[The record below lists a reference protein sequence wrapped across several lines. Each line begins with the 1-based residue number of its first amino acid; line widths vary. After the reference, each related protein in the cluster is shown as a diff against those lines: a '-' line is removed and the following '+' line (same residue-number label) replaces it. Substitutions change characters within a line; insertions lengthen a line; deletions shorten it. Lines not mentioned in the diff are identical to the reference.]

1 MEELVF
7 LQSLKD
13 EPYTTPEIIAKHTG
27 IEYRSIS
34 DLIRRNKADLE
45 YFGVLRFEIVKPTSK
60 KGGRPKKIYHL
71 NEQQA
76 TTLITFLD
84 NIPQVKAFKVALV
97 SEFFKMRDEL
107 TKRKI
112 NRIEEKPL
120 RKTLTDAVKEWEH
133 RTDWSYNHISN
144 LLYKAVTGMNAKQ
157 LKKARNPPQEAPQIE
172 QESLFDN
179 VPQTPEERDLTYLLN
194 KVTDAR
200 NSQSIGELASKLFK
214 IMKLIQVIED
224 DK

>member
-1 MEELVF
+1 MQELVF

-13 EPYTTPEIIAKHTG
+13 EPYTTPEIIAEHTG

-84 NIPQVKAFKVALV
+84 NTPQVKAFKVALV

-157 LKKARNPPQEAPQIE
+157 LKKARNPKVKASLDVLTSEE
-172 QESLFDN
+172 QEQYKQLETR
-179 VPQTPEERDLTYLLN
+179 VIGYLLAQMTFDQIKAMLN
-194 KVTDAR
+194 GGTLQV
-200 NSQSIGELASKLFK
+200 SK
-214 IMKLIQVIED
+214 
-224 DK
+224 

>member
-13 EPYTTPEIIAKHTG
+13 EPYTTSEVIAKNTNNKH
-27 IEYRSIS
+27 RSVQR
-34 DLIRRNKADLE
+34 LITNQKSRLE
-45 YFGVLRFEIVKPTSK
+45 QFGKVRFEITPLPSGQKAKVYK
-60 KGGRPKKIYHL
+60 L

-76 TTLITFLD
+76 TLLITFLD
-84 NIPQVKAFKVALV
+84 NTDQVADFKTALV
-97 SEFFKMRDEL
+97 AEFFKMRDEL

-157 LKKARNPPQEAPQIE
+157 LKKARNPQAKSSLDVLTSEE
-172 QESLFDN
+172 QGQYKKLETR
-179 VPQTPEERDLTYLLN
+179 VIGYLLAQMTFDQIKGMLN
-194 KVTDAR
+194 GGTLQVTEWR
-200 NSQSIGELASKLFK
+200 EVK
-214 IMKLIQVIED
+214 
-224 DK
+224 

>member
-1 MEELVF
+1 MQELVF
-7 LQSLKD
+7 MQSLQD
-13 EPYTTPEIIAKHTG
+13 EPYTTPEVIAEHTG

-34 DLIRRNKADLE
+34 DLIRRNKSDLE
-45 YFGVLRFEIVKPTSK
+45 FFGVLRFEIVKPTSK
-60 KGGRPKKIYHL
+60 KGGRPKKVYHL

-84 NIPQVKAFKVALV
+84 NTPQVKAFKVALV
-97 SEFFKMRDEL
+97 AEFFKMRDEL

-157 LKKARNPPQEAPQIE
+157 LKKARNPKVKASLDVLTSEE
-172 QESLFDN
+172 QEQYKQLETR
-179 VPQTPEERDLTYLLN
+179 VIGYLLAQMTFDQIKAMLN
-194 KVTDAR
+194 GGTLQV
-200 NSQSIGELASKLFK
+200 SK
-214 IMKLIQVIED
+214 
-224 DK
+224 

>member
-13 EPYTTPEIIAKHTG
+13 EPYTTPEIIAEHTG

-84 NIPQVKAFKVALV
+84 NTPQVKAFKVALV

-157 LKKARNPPQEAPQIE
+157 LKKARNPKVKASLDVLTSEE
-172 QESLFDN
+172 QEQYKKLETR
-179 VPQTPEERDLTYLLN
+179 VIGYLLAQMTFDQIKAMLN
-194 KVTDAR
+194 GGTLQVTEWR
-200 NSQSIGELASKLFK
+200 EVK
-214 IMKLIQVIED
+214 
-224 DK
+224 

>member
-1 MEELVF
+1 MQELVF

-13 EPYTTPEIIAKHTG
+13 EPYTTPEIISEHTG

-34 DLIRRNKADLE
+34 DLIRRNKSELE
-45 YFGVLRFEIVKPTSK
+45 YFGILRFEIVKIN
-60 KGGRPKKIYHL
+60 GRGRPKKVYHL

-84 NIPQVKAFKVALV
+84 NTPQVKSFKVALV
-97 SEFFKMRDEL
+97 AQFFKMRDEL

-120 RKTLTDAVKEWEH
+120 RKTLTDAIKEWEH

-157 LKKARNPPQEAPQIE
+157 LKKARNPQSKASLDVLTSEE
-172 QESLFDN
+172 QEQYKKLETR
-179 VPQTPEERDLTYLLN
+179 VIGYLLAQMTFSQIKAMLN
-194 KVTDAR
+194 GGALQVTEWR
-200 NSQSIGELASKLFK
+200 EVK
-214 IMKLIQVIED
+214 
-224 DK
+224 

>member
-1 MEELVF
+1 MQELVF

-13 EPYTTPEIIAKHTG
+13 EPYTTPEIIAEHTG

-84 NIPQVKAFKVALV
+84 NTPQVKAFKLALV

-157 LKKARNPPQEAPQIE
+157 LKKARNPQSKASLDVLTSEE
-172 QESLFDN
+172 QEQYKKLETR
-179 VPQTPEERDLTYLLN
+179 VIGYLLAQMTFSQIKAMLN
-194 KVTDAR
+194 GGTLQVTEWR
-200 NSQSIGELASKLFK
+200 EVK
-214 IMKLIQVIED
+214 
-224 DK
+224 

>member
-13 EPYTTPEIIAKHTG
+13 EPYTTPEVIAEHTG

-34 DLIRRNKADLE
+34 DLIRRNKSELE
-45 YFGVLRFEIVKPTSK
+45 YFGILRFEIVKIN
-60 KGGRPKKIYHL
+60 GRGRPKKVYHL

-84 NIPQVKAFKVALV
+84 NTPQVKSFKVALV
-97 SEFFKMRDEL
+97 AQFFKMRDEL

-157 LKKARNPPQEAPQIE
+157 LKKTRNPKVKASLDVLTSEE
-172 QESLFDN
+172 QEQYKQLETR
-179 VPQTPEERDLTYLLN
+179 VIGYLLAQMTFDQIKAMLN
-194 KVTDAR
+194 GGTLQVTEWR
-200 NSQSIGELASKLFK
+200 EVK
-214 IMKLIQVIED
+214 
-224 DK
+224 

>member
-1 MEELVF
+1 MQELVF

-13 EPYTTPEIIAKHTG
+13 EPYTTPEVIAEHTG

-34 DLIRRNKADLE
+34 DLIRRNKSELK
-45 YFGVLRFEIVKPTSK
+45 YFGILRFEIVKIN
-60 KGGRPKKIYHL
+60 GRGRPKKVYHL

-84 NIPQVKAFKVALV
+84 NTPQVKSFKVALV
-97 SEFFKMRDEL
+97 AQFFKMRDEL

-120 RKTLTDAVKEWEH
+120 RKTLTDAIKEWEH

-157 LKKARNPPQEAPQIE
+157 LKKARNPKAKASLDVLTSEE
-172 QESLFDN
+172 QEQYKQLETR
-179 VPQTPEERDLTYLLN
+179 VIGYLLAQMTFGQIKAMLN
-194 KVTDAR
+194 GGTLQVTEWR
-200 NSQSIGELASKLFK
+200 EVK
-214 IMKLIQVIED
+214 
-224 DK
+224 

>member
-1 MEELVF
+1 MQELVF

-13 EPYTTPEIIAKHTG
+13 EPYTTPEVIAEHTG

-34 DLIRRNKADLE
+34 DLIRRNKSELE
-45 YFGVLRFEIVKPTSK
+45 YFGILRFEIVKIN
-60 KGGRPKKIYHL
+60 GRGRPKKVYHL

-84 NIPQVKAFKVALV
+84 NTPQVKSFKVALV
-97 SEFFKMRDEL
+97 AQFFKMRDEL

-120 RKTLTDAVKEWEH
+120 RKTLTDAIKEWEH

-157 LKKARNPPQEAPQIE
+157 LKKARNPQSKASLDVLTSEE
-172 QESLFDN
+172 QEQYKQLETR
-179 VPQTPEERDLTYLLN
+179 VIGYLLAQMTFSQIKAMLN
-194 KVTDAR
+194 GGTLQVTEWR
-200 NSQSIGELASKLFK
+200 EVK
-214 IMKLIQVIED
+214 
-224 DK
+224 

>member
-1 MEELVF
+1 MQELVF

-13 EPYTTPEIIAKHTG
+13 EPYTTPEVIAEHTG

-34 DLIRRNKADLE
+34 DLIRRNKSELE
-45 YFGVLRFEIVKPTSK
+45 YFGILRFEIVKIN
-60 KGGRPKKIYHL
+60 GRGRPKKVYHL

-84 NIPQVKAFKVALV
+84 NTPQVKSFKVALV
-97 SEFFKMRDEL
+97 AQFFKMRDEL

-157 LKKARNPPQEAPQIE
+157 LKKARNSQAKASLDVLTSEE
-172 QESLFDN
+172 QEQYKKLETR
-179 VPQTPEERDLTYLLN
+179 VIGYLLAQMTFDQIKAMLN
-194 KVTDAR
+194 GGTLQVTEWR
-200 NSQSIGELASKLFK
+200 EVK
-214 IMKLIQVIED
+214 
-224 DK
+224 

>member
-13 EPYTTPEIIAKHTG
+13 EPYTTPEIISEHTG

-34 DLIRRNKADLE
+34 DLIRRNKPDLE
-45 YFGVLRFEIVKPTSK
+45 CFGVLRFEIVKPTSK

-84 NIPQVKAFKVALV
+84 NTPQVKAFKVALV

-157 LKKARNPPQEAPQIE
+157 LKKARNPKVKASLDVLTSEE
-172 QESLFDN
+172 QEQYKQLETR
-179 VPQTPEERDLTYLLN
+179 VIGYLLAQMTFDQIKAMLN
-194 KVTDAR
+194 GGTLQVT
-200 NSQSIGELASKLFK
+200 E
-214 IMKLIQVIED
+214 
-224 DK
+224 

>member
-13 EPYTTPEIIAKHTG
+13 EPYTTPEVIAEHTG

-34 DLIRRNKADLE
+34 DLIRRNKSELE
-45 YFGVLRFEIVKPTSK
+45 YFGILRFEIVKIN
-60 KGGRPKKIYHL
+60 GRGRPKKVYHL

-84 NIPQVKAFKVALV
+84 NTPQVKAFKVALV

-120 RKTLTDAVKEWEH
+120 RKTLTNAVKEWEH

-157 LKKARNPPQEAPQIE
+157 LKKARNPQSKASLDVLTSEE
-172 QESLFDN
+172 QEQYKKLETR
-179 VPQTPEERDLTYLLN
+179 VIGYLLAQMTFDQIKAMLN
-194 KVTDAR
+194 GGTLQV
-200 NSQSIGELASKLFK
+200 SK
-214 IMKLIQVIED
+214 
-224 DK
+224 

>member
-1 MEELVF
+1 MQELVF

-13 EPYTTPEIIAKHTG
+13 EPYTTPEVIAEHTG

-34 DLIRRNKADLE
+34 DLIRRNKSELE
-45 YFGVLRFEIVKPTSK
+45 YFGILRFEIVKIN
-60 KGGRPKKIYHL
+60 GRGRPKKVYHL

-84 NIPQVKAFKVALV
+84 NTPQVKSFKVALV
-97 SEFFKMRDEL
+97 AQFFKMRDEL

-120 RKTLTDAVKEWEH
+120 RKTLTDAIKEWEH

-157 LKKARNPPQEAPQIE
+157 LKKARNPKVKASLDVLTSEE
-172 QESLFDN
+172 QEQYKQLETR
-179 VPQTPEERDLTYLLN
+179 VIGYLLAQMTFDQIKAMLN
-194 KVTDAR
+194 GGTLQVT
-200 NSQSIGELASKLFK
+200 E
-214 IMKLIQVIED
+214 
-224 DK
+224 

>member
-1 MEELVF
+1 MQELVF

-13 EPYTTPEIIAKHTG
+13 EPYTTPEIISEHTG

-45 YFGVLRFEIVKPTSK
+45 CFGVLRFEIVKPTSK

-84 NIPQVKAFKVALV
+84 NTPQVKTFKVALV

-157 LKKARNPPQEAPQIE
+157 LKASRDVLTSEE
-172 QESLFDN
+172 QEQYKKLETR
-179 VPQTPEERDLTYLLN
+179 VIGYLLAQMTFDQIKAMLN
-194 KVTDAR
+194 GGT
-200 NSQSIGELASKLFK
+200 L
-214 IMKLIQVIED
+214 QVAE
-224 DK
+224 

>member
-1 MEELVF
+1 MQELVF

-13 EPYTTPEIIAKHTG
+13 EPYTTPEIIAEHTG

-84 NIPQVKAFKVALV
+84 NTPQVKAFKVALV

-157 LKKARNPPQEAPQIE
+157 LKKARNPQSKASLDVLTSEE
-172 QESLFDN
+172 QEQYKKLETR
-179 VPQTPEERDLTYLLN
+179 VIGYLLAQMTFSQIKAMLN
-194 KVTDAR
+194 GGTLQVTEWR
-200 NSQSIGELASKLFK
+200 EVK
-214 IMKLIQVIED
+214 
-224 DK
+224 

>member
-1 MEELVF
+1 MKELVF

-13 EPYTTPEIIAKHTG
+13 EPYTTPEVIAEHTG

-34 DLIRRNKADLE
+34 DLIRRNKSELE
-45 YFGVLRFEIVKPTSK
+45 YFGILRFEIVKIN
-60 KGGRPKKIYHL
+60 GRGRPKKVYHL

-84 NIPQVKAFKVALV
+84 NTPQVKSFKVALV
-97 SEFFKMRDEL
+97 AQFFKMRDEL

-120 RKTLTDAVKEWEH
+120 RKTLTDAIKEWEH

-157 LKKARNPPQEAPQIE
+157 LKKARNPKAKASLDVLTSEE
-172 QESLFDN
+172 QEQYKQLETR
-179 VPQTPEERDLTYLLN
+179 VIGYLLAQMTFGQIKAMLN
-194 KVTDAR
+194 GGTLQVTEWR
-200 NSQSIGELASKLFK
+200 EVK
-214 IMKLIQVIED
+214 
-224 DK
+224 

>member
-13 EPYTTPEIIAKHTG
+13 EPYTTPEVIAEHTG

-34 DLIRRNKADLE
+34 DLIRRNKSELE
-45 YFGVLRFEIVKPTSK
+45 YFGILRFEIVKIN
-60 KGGRPKKIYHL
+60 GRGRPKKVYHL

-84 NIPQVKAFKVALV
+84 NTPQVKSFKVALV
-97 SEFFKMRDEL
+97 AQFFKMRDEL

-120 RKTLTDAVKEWEH
+120 RKTLTDAIKEWEH

-157 LKKARNPPQEAPQIE
+157 LKKARNPQSKASLDVLTSEE
-172 QESLFDN
+172 QEQYKQLETR
-179 VPQTPEERDLTYLLN
+179 VIGYLLAQMTFGQIKAMLN
-194 KVTDAR
+194 GGTLQVTEWR
-200 NSQSIGELASKLFK
+200 EVK
-214 IMKLIQVIED
+214 
-224 DK
+224 

>member
-1 MEELVF
+1 MQELVF

-13 EPYTTPEIIAKHTG
+13 EPYTTPEVIAEHTG

-34 DLIRRNKADLE
+34 DLIRRNKSELE
-45 YFGVLRFEIVKPTSK
+45 YFGILRFEIVKIN
-60 KGGRPKKIYHL
+60 GRGRPKKIYHL

-84 NIPQVKAFKVALV
+84 NTPQVKAFKVSLV

-157 LKKARNPPQEAPQIE
+157 LKKARNPQAKASLDVLTSEE
-172 QESLFDN
+172 QEQYKKLETR
-179 VPQTPEERDLTYLLN
+179 VIGYLLAQMTFSQIKAMLN
-194 KVTDAR
+194 GGTLQVTEWR
-200 NSQSIGELASKLFK
+200 EVK
-214 IMKLIQVIED
+214 
-224 DK
+224 

>member
-1 MEELVF
+1 MQELVF

-13 EPYTTPEIIAKHTG
+13 EPYTTPEIIAEHTG

-84 NIPQVKAFKVALV
+84 NTPQVKAFKLALV

-157 LKKARNPPQEAPQIE
+157 LKKARNPQSKAALDVLTSEE
-172 QESLFDN
+172 QEQYKKLETR
-179 VPQTPEERDLTYLLN
+179 VIGYLLAQMTFSQIKAMLN
-194 KVTDAR
+194 GGTLQVTEWR
-200 NSQSIGELASKLFK
+200 EVK
-214 IMKLIQVIED
+214 
-224 DK
+224 

>member
-157 LKKARNPPQEAPQIE
+157 LKKARNPKAKASLDVLTSEE
-172 QESLFDN
+172 QEQYKKLETR
-179 VPQTPEERDLTYLLN
+179 VIGYLLAQMTFDQIKAMLN
-194 KVTDAR
+194 GGT
-200 NSQSIGELASKLFK
+200 L
-214 IMKLIQVIED
+214 QVAE
-224 DK
+224 

>member
-13 EPYTTPEIIAKHTG
+13 EPYTTPEVIAEHTG

-34 DLIRRNKADLE
+34 DLIRRNKSELE
-45 YFGVLRFEIVKPTSK
+45 YFGILRFEIVKIN
-60 KGGRPKKIYHL
+60 GRGRPKKVYHL

-84 NIPQVKAFKVALV
+84 NTPQVKSFKVALV
-97 SEFFKMRDEL
+97 AQFFKMRDEL

-157 LKKARNPPQEAPQIE
+157 LKKARNPQAKASLDVLTSEE
-172 QESLFDN
+172 QEQYKKLETR
-179 VPQTPEERDLTYLLN
+179 VIGYLLAQMTFDQIKAMLN
-194 KVTDAR
+194 GGTLQVTEWR
-200 NSQSIGELASKLFK
+200 EVK
-214 IMKLIQVIED
+214 
-224 DK
+224 

>member
-13 EPYTTPEIIAKHTG
+13 EPYTTPEVIAEHTG

-34 DLIRRNKADLE
+34 DLIRRNKSELE
-45 YFGVLRFEIVKPTSK
+45 YFGILRFEIVKIN
-60 KGGRPKKIYHL
+60 GRGRPKKIYHL

-84 NIPQVKAFKVALV
+84 NTPQVKAFKVALV

-120 RKTLTDAVKEWEH
+120 RKTLTNAVKEWEH

-157 LKKARNPPQEAPQIE
+157 LKKARNPQSKASLDVLTSEE
-172 QESLFDN
+172 QEQYKKLETR
-179 VPQTPEERDLTYLLN
+179 VIGYLLAQMTFDQIKAMLN
-194 KVTDAR
+194 GGTLQV
-200 NSQSIGELASKLFK
+200 SK
-214 IMKLIQVIED
+214 
-224 DK
+224 

>member
-13 EPYTTPEIIAKHTG
+13 EPYTTPEVIAEHTG

-34 DLIRRNKADLE
+34 DLIRRNKSELE
-45 YFGVLRFEIVKPTSK
+45 YFGILRFEIVKIN
-60 KGGRPKKIYHL
+60 GRGRPKKVYHL

-84 NIPQVKAFKVALV
+84 NTPQVKSFKVALV
-97 SEFFKMRDEL
+97 AQFFKMRDEL

-120 RKTLTDAVKEWEH
+120 RKTLTDAIKEWEH

-157 LKKARNPPQEAPQIE
+157 LKKARNPQSKASLDILTSEE
-172 QESLFDN
+172 QEQYKQLETR
-179 VPQTPEERDLTYLLN
+179 VIGYLLAQMTFGQIKAMLN
-194 KVTDAR
+194 GGTLQVTEWR
-200 NSQSIGELASKLFK
+200 EVK
-214 IMKLIQVIED
+214 
-224 DK
+224 